1 MKPLFYEKLGG
12 RCIVI
17 NNEGQVLARFSN
29 VKIRD
34 SSLVAEV
41 LAIKEAM
48 DLVNL
53 CGWRKTEFISNSKLV
68 IETIRIILE
77 KYNAPVRK
85 IR

>member
-12 RCIVI
+12 GCIVI

-41 LAIKEAM
+41 LAIEEAM

-53 CGWRKTEFISNSKLV
+53 CGWRKTKFIDNSKMV

-77 KYNAPVRK
+77 KYNAPA
-85 IR
+85 

>member
-1 MKPLFYEKLGG
+1 M
-12 RCIVI
+12 I

-41 LAIKEAM
+41 LAIEEAM

-53 CGWRKTEFISNSKLV
+53 CGWRKTEFIVNSKMV
-68 IETIRIILE
+68 IETIKIFLKNIMPQSE
-77 KYNAPVRK
+77 KLDSKNLNLD
-85 IR
+85 